1 MRIFIKIFATLV
13 LFLFAFSNISNSE
26 TINSVEVR
34 GNERISKE
42 TIVVFGDISL
52 GKNYEI
58 NDINILIKKLYETT
72 FFSNISAE
80 ISNQKLIITVIENPI
95 INEVVFHGEKAD
107 KHKEAIAEYL
117 TLRENTS
124 FRSNYI
130 KSDINLIKDFYR
142 QLGFYFVKIDAEIE
156 KLKKNRVNLVYSI
169 DKGDKAK
176 ISKIFF
182 IGDKK
187 IRDKRLRD
195 IITSQEAKFWKFIK
209 QM

>member
-72 FFSNISAE
+72 FFSDISVVLE
-80 ISNQKLIITVIENPI
+80 NNKLSIAVKENPI
-95 INEVVFHGEKAD
+95 IKTIVFDGEQA
-107 KHKEAIAEYL
+107 
-117 TLRENTS
+117 N
-124 FRSNYI
+124 
-130 KSDINLIKDFYR
+130 
-142 QLGFYFVKIDAEIE
+142 
-156 KLKKNRVNLVYSI
+156 KLKEKQ
-169 DKGDKAK
+169 
-176 ISKIFF
+176 
-182 IGDKK
+182 
-187 IRDKRLRD
+187 RL
-195 IITSQEAKFWKFIK
+195 
-209 QM
+209 

>member
-95 INEVVFHGEKAD
+95 IK
-107 KHKEAIAEYL
+107 
-117 TLRENTS
+117 S
-124 FRSNYI
+124 FV
-130 KSDINLIKDFYR
+130 
-142 QLGFYFVKIDAEIE
+142 G
-156 KLKKNRVNLVYSI
+156 
-169 DKGDKAK
+169 
-176 ISKIFF
+176 
-182 IGDKK
+182 
-187 IRDKRLRD
+187 
-195 IITSQEAKFWKFIK
+195 
-209 QM
+209 